1 MLKFAIFVTDY
12 SVISD
17 ALMHGI
23 EKMRPGFVR
32 FLAAL
37 LLVAWSCFA
46 PGPVVR
52 AQTVPQKTAVRG
64 RIADEA
70 GNPLAGVT
78 VVERGTP
85 NGVATHSDGLFL
97 ISVRPGAVLDVSCLG
112 YLPRSVEPGSRTELE
127 IVLQED
133 VKSIEDVIVTA
144 LGLER
149 NYVDLTYAAENA
161 VKAVV
166 NIEAIQQVEMP
177 QRRGYDPF
185 LEFFGIPQDYGRGDG
200 RPQYREQRAG
210 GSGVIISEDGYI
222 VTNNHVVDGAS
233 KLKVKLNDGRSFDA
247 KLIGKDSATD
257 LALLKVEGKELPT
270 LAFGSSDALRLG
282 EWVLAIGSPFD
293 LQSTIT
299 AGIVSAKARQ
309 LGAIPNDFRIE
320 SFIQTDAAVN
330 PGNSGGALVNTHG
343 ELVGINTL
351 IKSQTGS
358 YVGYSFAIPESI
370 VRKVVV
376 DLKEFGVVQRALLG
390 VQFRVVDQDFLDT
403 EGKELGIKD
412 LGGAYV
418 AAVVEGGAASEAG
431 IRKGDV
437 ILDIDGVKIVEPS
450 TLQEQIAKRR
460 PNDTV
465 KLSVKRDGKV
475 KRFDVTLRNKAGKTE
490 LVTKEDVDVVDAL
503 GGKFADAGAKLCREL
518 DIKGGVQV
526 VGIKADGILAR
537 ARVKQGFVITHIN
550 DRPVYSLSDMQRMT
564 EKVRSIDGV
573 YPNGRSASYT
583 LVE

>member
-1 MLKFAIFVTDY
+1 MKKAFLFLGFA
-12 SVISD
+12 
-17 ALMHGI
+17 A
-23 EKMRPGFVR
+23 
-32 FLAAL
+32 LAAATGGL
-37 LLVAWSCFA
+37 TAWAVVGNRGTEVAY
-46 PGPVVR
+46 
-52 AQTVPQKTAVRG
+52 
-64 RIADEA
+64 
-70 GNPLAGVT
+70 
-78 VVERGTP
+78 VEREVERTP
-85 NGVATHSDGLFL
+85 
-97 ISVRPGAVLDVSCLG
+97 
-112 YLPRSVEPGSRTELE
+112 
-127 IVLQED
+127 
-133 VKSIEDVIVTA
+133 A
-144 LGLER
+144 LGNHFTSYQNEQ
-149 NYVDLTYAAENA
+149 YPDLTYAAENA

-177 QRRGYDPF
+177 RRGYDPF
-185 LEFFGIPQDYGRGDG
+185 LEFFGIPQDYGYGDG

-233 KLKVKLNDGRSFDA
+233 KLKVKLNDGRTFDA
-247 KLIGKDSATD
+247 KLIGTDSATD
-257 LALLKVEGKELPT
+257 LALLKVEAKDLPT
-270 LAFGSSDALRLG
+270 LPFGSSDALRLG

-358 YVGYSFAIPESI
+358 YVGYSFAIPETI

-390 VQFRVVDQDFLDT
+390 IQFRVVDQDFLDA
-403 EGKELGIKD
+403 EGKDLGIKD

-418 AAVVEGGAASEAG
+418 ASVVEGGAASEAG

-437 ILDIDGVKIVEPS
+437 ILAIDGVKITEPS
-450 TLQEQIAKRR
+450 TLQEQIARHR

-475 KRFDVTLRNKAGKTE
+475 KQFEVTLRNKAGKTE
-490 LVTKEDVDVVDAL
+490 LMTKEDVDVVEAL
-503 GGKFADAGAKLCREL
+503 GGKFADAGTKLCREL

-573 YPNGRSASYT
+573 YPNGRSASYM

>member
-1 MLKFAIFVTDY
+1 MKKA
-12 SVISD
+12 
-17 ALMHGI
+17 
-23 EKMRPGFVR
+23 
-32 FLAAL
+32 FLIL
-37 LLVAWSCFA
+37 GLVAVSAAAGGLTAW
-46 PGPVVR
+46 
-52 AQTVPQKTAVRG
+52 TVSADRG
-64 RIADEA
+64 DSVAYIERE
-70 GNPLAGVT
+70 
-78 VVERGTP
+78 VERTP
-85 NGVATHSDGLFL
+85 
-97 ISVRPGAVLDVSCLG
+97 
-112 YLPRSVEPGSRTELE
+112 
-127 IVLQED
+127 
-133 VKSIEDVIVTA
+133 A
-144 LGLER
+144 LGTQFTSYQAEQ
-149 NYVDLTYAAENA
+149 YPDLTYAAENA

-185 LEFFGIPQDYGRGDG
+185 
-200 RPQYREQRAG
+200 
-210 GSGVIISEDGYI
+210 
-222 VTNNHVVDGAS
+222 
-233 KLKVKLNDGRSFDA
+233 
-247 KLIGKDSATD
+247 
-257 LALLKVEGKELPT
+257 KELPT

-475 KRFDVTLRNKAGKTE
+475 KQFDVTLRNKAGKTE

>member
-1 MLKFAIFVTDY
+1 MKKA
-12 SVISD
+12 
-17 ALMHGI
+17 
-23 EKMRPGFVR
+23 
-32 FLAAL
+32 FLIL
-37 LLVAWSCFA
+37 GLVAVSAAAGGLTAW
-46 PGPVVR
+46 
-52 AQTVPQKTAVRG
+52 TVSADRG
-64 RIADEA
+64 GSVAYIERE
-70 GNPLAGVT
+70 
-78 VVERGTP
+78 VERTP
-85 NGVATHSDGLFL
+85 
-97 ISVRPGAVLDVSCLG
+97 
-112 YLPRSVEPGSRTELE
+112 
-127 IVLQED
+127 
-133 VKSIEDVIVTA
+133 A
-144 LGLER
+144 LGTQFTSYQAEQ
-149 NYVDLTYAAENA
+149 YPDLTYAAENA

-177 QRRGYDPF
+177 QRRGGYDPF

-210 GSGVIISEDGYI
+210 GSGVIISGDGYI

-257 LALLKVEGKELPT
+257 LALLKIEAEGIPT

-309 LGAIPNDFRIE
+309 LGVIPNDFRIE
-320 SFIQTDAAVN
+320 AFIQTDAAVN

-370 VRKVVV
+370 VKKVVM

-390 VQFRVVDQDFLDT
+390 IQFRVVDQDFLDE
-403 EGKELGIKD
+403 EGKELGIKE

-418 AAVVEGGAASEAG
+418 AGVIEGGSASEAG
-431 IRKGDV
+431 IRKGDI
-437 ILDIDGVKIVEPS
+437 ILDIDGVKVTDPS
-450 TLQEQIAKRR
+450 TLQEQVAKRR

-475 KRFDVTLRNKAGKTE
+475 KQFDVTLRNKAGKTE
-490 LVTKEDVDVVDAL
+490 LVTKEDVDVVEAL

-550 DRPVYSLSDMQRMT
+550 DRPVYSLNDMQRMT
-564 EKVRSIDGV
+564 EKVTAIDGV

>member
-1 MLKFAIFVTDY
+1 MKKAFLFLGFA
-12 SVISD
+12 
-17 ALMHGI
+17 A
-23 EKMRPGFVR
+23 
-32 FLAAL
+32 LAAVTGGL
-37 LLVAWSCFA
+37 TAW
-46 PGPVVR
+46 
-52 AQTVPQKTAVRG
+52 
-64 RIADEA
+64 
-70 GNPLAGVT
+70 T
-78 VVERGTP
+78 VVGNRGTE
-85 NGVATHSDGLFL
+85 VA
-97 ISVRPGAVLDVSCLG
+97 
-112 YLPRSVEPGSRTELE
+112 YVEREVERTP
-127 IVLQED
+127 
-133 VKSIEDVIVTA
+133 A
-144 LGLER
+144 LGNHFTSYQNEQ
-149 NYVDLTYAAENA
+149 YPDLTYAAENA

-177 QRRGYDPF
+177 RRGYDPF
-185 LEFFGIPQDYGRGDG
+185 LEFFGIPQDYGYGDG

-233 KLKVKLNDGRSFDA
+233 KLKVKLNDGRTFDA
-247 KLIGKDSATD
+247 KLIGTDSATD
-257 LALLKVEGKELPT
+257 LALLKVEAKDLPT
-270 LAFGSSDALRLG
+270 LPFGSSDALRLG

-358 YVGYSFAIPESI
+358 YVGYSFAIPETI

-390 VQFRVVDQDFLDT
+390 IQFRVVDQDFLDA
-403 EGKELGIKD
+403 EGEELGIKE

-418 AAVVEGGAASEAG
+418 ASVVEGGAASEAG

-437 ILDIDGVKIVEPS
+437 ILAIDGVKITEPS
-450 TLQEQIAKRR
+450 TLQEQIARHR

-465 KLSVKRDGKV
+465 KLSVKRDGEV
-475 KRFDVTLRNKAGKTE
+475 KQFEVTLRNKAGKTE
-490 LVTKEDVDVVDAL
+490 LMTKEDVDVVEAL
-503 GGKFADAGAKLCREL
+503 GGKFADAGTKLCREL
-518 DIKGGVQV
+518 EIKGGVQV

-573 YPNGRSASYT
+573 YPNGRSASYM

>member
-1 MLKFAIFVTDY
+1 MKKA
-12 SVISD
+12 
-17 ALMHGI
+17 
-23 EKMRPGFVR
+23 
-32 FLAAL
+32 FLIL
-37 LLVAWSCFA
+37 GLVAVSAAAGGLTAW
-46 PGPVVR
+46 
-52 AQTVPQKTAVRG
+52 TVSADRG
-64 RIADEA
+64 DSVAYIERE
-70 GNPLAGVT
+70 
-78 VVERGTP
+78 VERTP
-85 NGVATHSDGLFL
+85 
-97 ISVRPGAVLDVSCLG
+97 
-112 YLPRSVEPGSRTELE
+112 
-127 IVLQED
+127 
-133 VKSIEDVIVTA
+133 A
-144 LGLER
+144 LGTQFTSYQAEQ
-149 NYVDLTYAAENA
+149 YPDLTYAAENA

-475 KRFDVTLRNKAGKTE
+475 KQFDVTLRNKAGKTE

-550 DRPVYSLSDMQRMT
+550 DRPVYSLSDMERLT
-564 EKVRSIDGV
+564 DKVRSIDGI
-573 YPNGRSASYT
+573 YPNGRAASYV

>member
-1 MLKFAIFVTDY
+1 MKKAFLFLGFA
-12 SVISD
+12 
-17 ALMHGI
+17 A
-23 EKMRPGFVR
+23 
-32 FLAAL
+32 LAAATGGL
-37 LLVAWSCFA
+37 TAWAVVGNRGTEVAY
-46 PGPVVR
+46 
-52 AQTVPQKTAVRG
+52 
-64 RIADEA
+64 
-70 GNPLAGVT
+70 
-78 VVERGTP
+78 VEREVERTP
-85 NGVATHSDGLFL
+85 
-97 ISVRPGAVLDVSCLG
+97 
-112 YLPRSVEPGSRTELE
+112 
-127 IVLQED
+127 
-133 VKSIEDVIVTA
+133 A
-144 LGLER
+144 LGNHFTSYQNEQ
-149 NYVDLTYAAENA
+149 YPDLTYAAENA

-177 QRRGYDPF
+177 RRGYDPF
-185 LEFFGIPQDYGRGDG
+185 LEFFGIPQDYGYGDG

-233 KLKVKLNDGRSFDA
+233 KLKVKLNDGRTFDA
-247 KLIGKDSATD
+247 KLIGTDSATD
-257 LALLKVEGKELPT
+257 LALLKVEAKDLPT
-270 LAFGSSDALRLG
+270 LPFGSSDALRLG

-358 YVGYSFAIPESI
+358 YVGYSFAIPETI

-390 VQFRVVDQDFLDT
+390 IQFRVVDQDFLDA
-403 EGKELGIKD
+403 EGEELGIKE

-418 AAVVEGGAASEAG
+418 ASVVEGGAASEAG

-437 ILDIDGVKIVEPS
+437 ILAIDGVKITEPS
-450 TLQEQIAKRR
+450 TLQEQIARHR

-465 KLSVKRDGKV
+465 KLSVKRDGDV
-475 KRFDVTLRNKAGKTE
+475 KQFEVTLRNKAGKTE
-490 LVTKEDVDVVDAL
+490 LMTKEDVDVVEAL
-503 GGKFADAGAKLCREL
+503 GGKFADAGTKLCREL
-518 DIKGGVQV
+518 EIKGGVQV

-573 YPNGRSASYT
+573 YPNGRSASYM

>member
-1 MLKFAIFVTDY
+1 MKKA
-12 SVISD
+12 
-17 ALMHGI
+17 
-23 EKMRPGFVR
+23 
-32 FLAAL
+32 FLIL
-37 LLVAWSCFA
+37 GLVAVSA
-46 PGPVVR
+46 AAGGL
-52 AQTVPQKTAVRG
+52 TAWAVSG
-64 RIADEA
+64 KQNGSVAYVEHQ
-70 GNPLAGVT
+70 
-78 VVERGTP
+78 VERTP
-85 NGVATHSDGLFL
+85 
-97 ISVRPGAVLDVSCLG
+97 
-112 YLPRSVEPGSRTELE
+112 
-127 IVLQED
+127 
-133 VKSIEDVIVTA
+133 A
-144 LGLER
+144 LGNHFTSYQNEQ
-149 NYVDLTYAAENA
+149 YPDLTYAAENA

-177 QRRGYDPF
+177 RRGYDPF
-185 LEFFGIPQDYGRGDG
+185 LEFFGIPQDYGDG

-222 VTNNHVVDGAS
+222 VTNNHVVDGAT
-233 KLKVKLNDGRSFDA
+233 KLRVKLNDGRMFDG
-247 KLIGKDSATD
+247 KLIGTDSATD
-257 LALLKVEGKELPT
+257 LALVKIEAKDLPT
-270 LAFGSSDALRLG
+270 LPFGSSDALRLG

-376 DLKEFGVVQRALLG
+376 DLKEYGVVQRAMLG
-390 VQFRVVDQDFLDT
+390 IQFRMVDQDFLDS
-403 EGKELGIKD
+403 EGKDLGIKE

-418 AAVVEGGAASEAG
+418 ASVSEGGSASEAG
-431 IRKGDV
+431 IRKGDI
-437 ILDIDGVKIVEPS
+437 ILDIDGVKITEPS

-475 KRFDVTLRNKAGKTE
+475 KQFVVTLRNKAGKTE
-490 LVTKEDVDVVDAL
+490 LMTKEDVDVVEAL
-503 GGKFADAGAKLCREL
+503 GGKFADAGTKLCREL
-518 DIKGGVQV
+518 DIRGGVQV
-526 VGIKADGILAR
+526 VGIKANGILAR

-550 DRPVYSLSDMQRMT
+550 DQAVYSLSDMQRMT
-564 EKVRSIDGV
+564 DKIRSIDGI
-573 YPNGRSASYT
+573 YPNGRSASYM

>member
-1 MLKFAIFVTDY
+1 MKKA
-12 SVISD
+12 
-17 ALMHGI
+17 
-23 EKMRPGFVR
+23 
-32 FLAAL
+32 FLIL
-37 LLVAWSCFA
+37 GLVAVSAAAGGLTAW
-46 PGPVVR
+46 
-52 AQTVPQKTAVRG
+52 TVSADRG
-64 RIADEA
+64 GSVAYIERE
-70 GNPLAGVT
+70 
-78 VVERGTP
+78 VERTP
-85 NGVATHSDGLFL
+85 
-97 ISVRPGAVLDVSCLG
+97 
-112 YLPRSVEPGSRTELE
+112 
-127 IVLQED
+127 
-133 VKSIEDVIVTA
+133 A
-144 LGLER
+144 LGTQFTSYQAEQ
-149 NYVDLTYAAENA
+149 YPDLTYAAENA

-200 RPQYREQRAG
+200 
-210 GSGVIISEDGYI
+210 GSGVIISEDGYV

-257 LALLKVEGKELPT
+257 LALLKVEAKGLPT

-403 EGKELGIKD
+403 EGKELGIND

-475 KRFDVTLRNKAGKTE
+475 KQFDVTLRNKAGKTE

-550 DRPVYSLSDMQRMT
+550 DRPVYSLGDMQRMT

>member
-1 MLKFAIFVTDY
+1 MKKAFLFLGFA
-12 SVISD
+12 
-17 ALMHGI
+17 A
-23 EKMRPGFVR
+23 
-32 FLAAL
+32 LAAVTGGL
-37 LLVAWSCFA
+37 TAW
-46 PGPVVR
+46 
-52 AQTVPQKTAVRG
+52 
-64 RIADEA
+64 
-70 GNPLAGVT
+70 T
-78 VVERGTP
+78 VVGNRGTE
-85 NGVATHSDGLFL
+85 VA
-97 ISVRPGAVLDVSCLG
+97 
-112 YLPRSVEPGSRTELE
+112 YVEREVERTP
-127 IVLQED
+127 
-133 VKSIEDVIVTA
+133 A
-144 LGLER
+144 LGNHFTSYQNEQ
-149 NYVDLTYAAENA
+149 YPDLTYAAENA

-177 QRRGYDPF
+177 RRGYDPF
-185 LEFFGIPQDYGRGDG
+185 LEFFGIPQDYGYGDG

-233 KLKVKLNDGRSFDA
+233 KLKVKLNDGRTFDA
-247 KLIGKDSATD
+247 KLIGTDSATD
-257 LALLKVEGKELPT
+257 LALLKVEAKDLPT
-270 LAFGSSDALRLG
+270 LPFGSSDALRLG

-358 YVGYSFAIPESI
+358 YVGYSFAIPETI

-390 VQFRVVDQDFLDT
+390 IQFRVVDQDFLDA
-403 EGKELGIKD
+403 EGKDLGIKE

-418 AAVVEGGAASEAG
+418 ASVVEGGAASEAG

-437 ILDIDGVKIVEPS
+437 ILAIDGVKITEPS
-450 TLQEQIAKRR
+450 TLQEQIARHR

-465 KLSVKRDGKV
+465 KLSVKRDGEV
-475 KRFDVTLRNKAGKTE
+475 KQFEVTLRNKAGKTE
-490 LVTKEDVDVVDAL
+490 LMTKEDVDVVEAL
-503 GGKFADAGAKLCREL
+503 GGKFADAGTKLCREL
-518 DIKGGVQV
+518 EIKGGVQV

-573 YPNGRSASYT
+573 YPNGRSASYM

>member
-1 MLKFAIFVTDY
+1 MKKAFLILGIVAVSAAAGGLTAWTVAGDRSD
-12 SVISD
+12 SV
-17 ALMHGI
+17 
-23 EKMRPGFVR
+23 
-32 FLAAL
+32 
-37 LLVAWSCFA
+37 
-46 PGPVVR
+46 
-52 AQTVPQKTAVRG
+52 QY
-64 RIADEA
+64 
-70 GNPLAGVT
+70 
-78 VVERGTP
+78 VEREVERTP
-85 NGVATHSDGLFL
+85 
-97 ISVRPGAVLDVSCLG
+97 
-112 YLPRSVEPGSRTELE
+112 
-127 IVLQED
+127 
-133 VKSIEDVIVTA
+133 A
-144 LGLER
+144 LGAQFTSYQAEQ
-149 NYVDLTYAAENA
+149 YPDLTYAAENA

-177 QRRGYDPF
+177 QRRGGYDPF

-257 LALLKVEGKELPT
+257 LALLKVEDEGLPT

-309 LGAIPNDFRIE
+309 LGVIPNDFRIE
-320 SFIQTDAAVN
+320 AFIQTDAAVN

-370 VRKVVV
+370 VKKVVM

-390 VQFRVVDQDFLDT
+390 IQFRVVDQDFLDE
-403 EGKELGIKD
+403 EGKELGIKE

-418 AAVVEGGAASEAG
+418 AGVIEGGSASEAG
-431 IRKGDV
+431 IRKGDI
-437 ILDIDGVKIVEPS
+437 ILDIDGVKVTDPS
-450 TLQEQIAKRR
+450 TLQEQVAKRR

-475 KRFDVTLRNKAGKTE
+475 KQFDVTLRNKAGKTE
-490 LVTKEDVDVVDAL
+490 LVTKEDVDVVEAL

-550 DRPVYSLSDMQRMT
+550 DRPVYSLGDMQRMT
-564 EKVRSIDGV
+564 EKVTSIDGV

>member
-1 MLKFAIFVTDY
+1 MKKA
-12 SVISD
+12 
-17 ALMHGI
+17 
-23 EKMRPGFVR
+23 
-32 FLAAL
+32 FLIL
-37 LLVAWSCFA
+37 GLVAVSA
-46 PGPVVR
+46 AAGGL
-52 AQTVPQKTAVRG
+52 TAWAVSG
-64 RIADEA
+64 KQNGSVAY
-70 GNPLAGVT
+70 
-78 VVERGTP
+78 VERQVERTP
-85 NGVATHSDGLFL
+85 
-97 ISVRPGAVLDVSCLG
+97 
-112 YLPRSVEPGSRTELE
+112 
-127 IVLQED
+127 
-133 VKSIEDVIVTA
+133 A
-144 LGLER
+144 LGNHFTSYQNEQ
-149 NYVDLTYAAENA
+149 YPDLTYAAENA

-177 QRRGYDPF
+177 RRGYDPF
-185 LEFFGIPQDYGRGDG
+185 LEFFGIPQDYGDG

-222 VTNNHVVDGAS
+222 VTNNHVVDGAT
-233 KLKVKLNDGRSFDA
+233 KLRVKLNDGRMFDG
-247 KLIGKDSATD
+247 KLIGTDSATD
-257 LALLKVEGKELPT
+257 LALVKIEAKDLPT
-270 LAFGSSDALRLG
+270 LPFGSSDALRLG

-376 DLKEFGVVQRALLG
+376 DLKEYGVVQRAMLG
-390 VQFRVVDQDFLDT
+390 IQFRMVDQDFLDSG
-403 EGKELGIKD
+403 GKDLGIKE

-418 AAVVEGGAASEAG
+418 ASVSEGGSASEAG
-431 IRKGDV
+431 IRKGDI
-437 ILDIDGVKIVEPS
+437 ILDIDGVKITEPS

-475 KRFDVTLRNKAGKTE
+475 KQFVVTLRNKAGKTE
-490 LVTKEDVDVVDAL
+490 LMTKEDVDVVEAL
-503 GGKFADAGAKLCREL
+503 GGKFADAGTKLCREL
-518 DIKGGVQV
+518 DIRGGVQV
-526 VGIKADGILAR
+526 VGIKANGILAR

-550 DRPVYSLSDMQRMT
+550 DQAVYSLSDMQRMT
-564 EKVRSIDGV
+564 DKIRSIDGI
-573 YPNGRSASYT
+573 YPNGRSASYM